1 MGGVK
6 LLDNQIFTISI
17 GKRVLSNEMNNAY
30 SIPVYSAN
38 VKEHFGMIDKL
49 LIADFSKGSVL
60 WGIDGDWMV
69 NYIPAGVKFYPTDHC
84 GVLRVDETKMNTHF
98 VMFMLDIAGQQAAFN
113 RSNRASIDRI
123 KSLSIPN
130 VPLEVQNKVMAEV
143 EEYEA
148 IIAEAQKK
156 MSQCAEQKKE
166 ILKRYIE

>member
-1 MGGVK
+1 
-6 LLDNQIFTISI
+6 
-17 GKRVLSNEMNNAY
+17 
-30 SIPVYSAN
+30 
-38 VKEHFGMIDKL
+38 MIDKL
-49 LIADFSKGSVL
+49 LIDDFSKGSVL

-113 RSNRASIDRI
+113 RSSRASIDRI

-143 EEYEA
+143 EEYET
-148 IIAEAQKK
+148 IIAEPQTK
-156 MSQCAEQKKE
+156 MSQCAEQKKQ
-166 ILKRYIE
+166 ILKKYIE